1 MVYTSYFLMTFP
13 SLYLHYQPTF
23 EFATNTMIVV
33 SNSLSMKP
41 RGHTTRTAFLQ
52 VPLFR
57 SGRHGCRRM
66 KKTSTRLASIGGC
79 IVLGAC
85 AIALAQHDSR
95 NRPRET
101 SAMTP
106 KEPVDQEP
114 IAVESSWGPQVDLA
128 SARRSR
134 SLDIPPPIVRA
145 NNEQPS
151 IYTALS
157 VPSES
162 ESSDSNPL
170 RGSISDVP
178 PLPGTSAS
186 NDVAAPA
193 LSLPTTAPERPAWLP
208 EAPAPDAAASAPAS
222 LPALPNLDQADTSGP
237 PSLRST
243 GMSST
248 STPPAATVTSGIPA
262 PVVSLPLA
270 PTALPTDREA
280 PAELTSIGSNSESP
294 HSAAIS
300 DSPSAPSSSAPIP
313 VSSSG
318 NATALG
324 ATTPPVTDGYAQP
337 PATPSMPPHLPA
349 ESPVTSQVSDMS
361 DTQRGVMSAT
371 VLTAPVGQTNL
382 GPAALPP
389 SVSAQRSSS
398 SAPQRPAA
406 LPMRSLPSNVAPV
419 SVPRNAEP
427 LPAAPTSS
435 AATPSGPAPGSY
447 ATETVGRL
455 ASLSSN
461 RPGSRSLDGAQSPV
475 IMINKVAPEEVQVGK
490 RATITIEVENR
501 GQSTAHGVRVLDRI
515 PRGVK
520 FVKAIPAAQEGPEG
534 MLTWDVGKISAGEK
548 RTISLTI
555 IPEIQGEIGSV
566 ATVQIA
572 AQASMRSIATL
583 PKLELDLQASQDVLL
598 GGNQKIVINLR
609 NTGTGTARNVN
620 LEADIPTQL
629 RHESGDTQLEA
640 PVGELRP
647 GESRSIELFCSA
659 SQPGAANCEFR
670 AIAADGIRADKV
682 LPVKVL
688 APELVA
694 AITGPK
700 VRYLERQATYKVAV
714 KNTGTAAATNLE
726 FELHLPAG
734 LKFNNTD
741 ANGHYNPATHSVSWG
756 LQDLQIG
763 QTAPIE
769 VAVLPVDLG
778 TQVISFGATADL
790 GIQVESKSE
799 VAVRGLSELAFT
811 VGQDDGTIEIGSVAT
826 YSVQV
831 TNVGNESDR
840 NVQLAVDLPKGAKLL
855 SVLDSPVKYQSKGS
869 TLTFAPIP
877 EMRNRDQYTFR
888 FQVQHDQQGRQIV
901 RSKLTSQNW
910 PQPVVKET
918 GTLIYDDE
926 E

>member
-1 MVYTSYFLMTFP
+1 
-13 SLYLHYQPTF
+13 
-23 EFATNTMIVV
+23 
-33 SNSLSMKP
+33 
-41 RGHTTRTAFLQ
+41 
-52 VPLFR
+52 
-57 SGRHGCRRM
+57 M

-101 SAMTP
+101 AAMTP
-106 KEPVDQEP
+106 KEPIEQEP

-128 SARRSR
+128 SARRSQP
-134 SLDIPPPIVRA
+134 LDVPPPIVRA
-145 NNEQPS
+145 NNEQHS
-151 IYTALS
+151 VYTALS
-157 VPSES
+157 VPSEP
-162 ESSDSNPL
+162 ETGGANPL
-170 RGSISDVP
+170 RGSISDIP

-186 NDVAAPA
+186 SDVVAPA
-193 LSLPTTAPERPAWLP
+193 PSLPTTAPERPAWLP
-208 EAPAPDAAASAPAS
+208 EAPAPAASTAAPAS
-222 LPALPNLDQADTSGP
+222 LPALPDLNRAVAAGDGNP
-237 PSLRST
+237 PSLP
-243 GMSST
+243 ST
-248 STPPAATVTSGIPA
+248 SMPSTSFPPATTSSPAIAA
-262 PVVSLPLA
+262 PVVSLPAA
-270 PTALPTDREA
+270 PTALPAVSEA
-280 PAELTSIGSNSESP
+280 PAELPPVES
-294 HSAAIS
+294 IS
-300 DSPSAPSSSAPIP
+300 DSQPAVAVSDAPIAPSSLAPIP
-313 VSSSG
+313 GSG
-318 NATALG
+318 TENATPLG
-324 ATTPPVTDGYAQP
+324 TSTSPVREGHARL
-337 PATPSMPPHLPA
+337 PATPSMPPRLP
-349 ESPVTSQVSDMS
+349 ENSPVSSRVSDMS
-361 DTQRGVMSAT
+361 DTQRSAMSAT
-371 VLTAPVGQTNL
+371 DLTAPVTQANL
-382 GPAALPP
+382 GTAALPRG
-389 SVSAQRSSS
+389 VSSQPASI
-398 SAPQRPAA
+398 SAPQQPAA
-406 LPMRSLPSNVAPV
+406 LPMRSLPDRSSPSAVTR
-419 SVPRNAEP
+419 SAEP
-427 LPAAPTSS
+427 LPAAPTSFAS
-435 AATPSGPAPGSY
+435 IPSSPASGSY
-447 ATETVGRL
+447 ESATVAQL

-475 IMINKVAPEEVQVGK
+475 VMINKIAPEEVQVGK

-501 GQSTAHGVRVLDRI
+501 GQATAHGVRVLDRI

-520 FVKAIPAAQEGPEG
+520 FVEAIPAAQEGPEG
-534 MLTWDVGKISAGEK
+534 MLTWEVGKISAGEK

-598 GGNQKIVINLR
+598 GGNQKIVVTLR

-688 APELVA
+688 APDLVA

-714 KNTGTAAATNLE
+714 KNTGTAAATNLD
-726 FELHLPAG
+726 FQLHLPAG
-734 LKFNNTD
+734 LKFSNTD
-741 ANGHYNPATHSVSWG
+741 ANGHYNPATHTVSWG

-769 VAVLPVDLG
+769 VTVLPVDLG

-855 SVLDSPVKYQSKGS
+855 SVLDSPVKFQSKGS